1 MLAPMIQRTEAKTL
15 DPEDRSA
22 IETIRHFYFDNPTL
36 PRIVTMMFF
45 NWIAVCLA
53 LSFRFTGLPM
63 YRNASYAIV
72 LVTTIGG
79 EIVIQWWRARSI
91 YKLD

>member
-1 MLAPMIQRTEAKTL
+1 MLEPMIKRAET
-15 DPEDRSA
+15 RSLNPVHRDA

-45 NWIAVCLA
+45 NWVAVCLA
-53 LSFRFTGLPM
+53 ILFQFTGLPM
-63 YRNASYAIV
+63 YRNAAYVIV
-72 LVTTIGG
+72 LATTIGG
-79 EIVIQWWRARSI
+79 ETVIQWWRARSI